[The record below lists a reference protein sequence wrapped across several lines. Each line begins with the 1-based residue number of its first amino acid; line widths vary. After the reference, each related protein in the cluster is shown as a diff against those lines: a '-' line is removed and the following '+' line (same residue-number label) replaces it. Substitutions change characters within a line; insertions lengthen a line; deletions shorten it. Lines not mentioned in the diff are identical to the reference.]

1 MDFGVMFANTM
12 DFTRPAEALALARA
26 AEDAGF
32 ESMWTVEHVVYPEG
46 YESRY
51 PYSPSGRMPGDAS
64 SPLPDPLIWLSYVA
78 SATTRIRLAT
88 GVLILPQRNPLV
100 LAKEV
105 ATLDH
110 LSGGRVVL
118 GVGVGWLEEEFNALG
133 VPFRRRGARAD
144 EYIEVMRRL
153 WDADHAGHEGEFA
166 SFTDVSSNP
175 KPANGRVPIVV
186 GGHSEAAARRAGR
199 IGDGFFPGTGDLP
212 VLFDIVRQTAADAG
226 RDPSAVQLTA
236 GHAGMRDD
244 PLAAVAELASLGVS
258 RVVVPA
264 FFFTRGDLAT
274 NLAEFGEQVIQPS
287 A

>member
-1 MDFGVMFANTM
+1 
-12 DFTRPAEALALARA
+12 
-26 AEDAGF
+26 
-32 ESMWTVEHVVYPEG
+32 
-46 YESRY
+46 
-51 PYSPSGRMPGDAS
+51 MPGDAS
-64 SPLPDPLIWLSYVA
+64 SPLPDPLVWLSYVA
-78 SATTRIRLAT
+78 SATARIRLAT

-118 GVGVGWLEEEFNALG
+118 GVGVGWLAEEFDALG

-153 WDADHAGHEGEFA
+153 WDGDHAAHDGEFV
-166 SFTDVSSNP
+166 SFSDVSSNP
-175 KPANGRVPIVV
+175 KPARGRVPIVV

-226 RDPSAVQLTA
+226 RDPSAIELTA
-236 GHAGMRDD
+236 GHAAMRDD
-244 PLAAVAELASLGVS
+244 PAAAVEELTSLGVS
-258 RVVVPA
+258 RAVVPA
-264 FFFTRGDLAT
+264 FFFSRGDLAA